1 MNSVQNPYDIMDLED
16 VTSESLTEV
25 LMLEAADLI
34 RYYALGL
41 VITLQDSKENISR
54 QPVKPKYTKIQ
65 KSVGKGCIQETFT
78 NTVQAFLELIVFPNV
93 FIYSGRVF

>member
-41 VITLQDSKENISR
+41 VITLQDI
-54 QPVKPKYTKIQ
+54 
-65 KSVGKGCIQETFT
+65 
-78 NTVQAFLELIVFPNV
+78 
-93 FIYSGRVF
+93 